1 MENNDANTDYNK
13 FVRVGD
19 QKWETVEIAIS
30 IFFFFCFR
38 FVFTIFYTESFQVP
52 PKKNHPHLKCQSP
65 HKIPIRRKSVGV
77 GVQTMRA
84 DIDNFW

>member
-30 IFFFFCFR
+30 IFFFFFASDLYSLFFIQR
-38 FVFTIFYTESFQVP
+38 VFKS
-52 PKKNHPHLKCQSP
+52 HLK
-65 HKIPIRRKSVGV
+65 KITP
-77 GVQTMRA
+77 T
-84 DIDNFW
+84 